1 MKLFAICDIEGYCF
15 VSSVD
20 GGMNGDPK
28 LRVWFDCPLGRTTRH
43 VLHVLL
49 GACKKFGDKI
59 DGSGV
64 YIAMDN
70 YFTSPTL
77 FECLASH
84 DIFAVGTCRS
94 NRTGGAVPY
103 LQSLDRRPVER
114 GEMHFARAGNVAFV
128 QWLDSKEIILCSS
141 IHIAQPHAAIG
152 EPKKEDSDGGDDH
165 FAPLPY
171 RCFVCP
177 LPSRPHPFMFSLRK
191 AGQAGK
197 SLELQQP
204 WMRKDY
210 VANMGG
216 VDTADQQNGSHTHD
230 HKSYTNHWRRVME
243 GKFEQTFT
251 NIFVMFKKYV
261 SLLEDEANKRI
272 KGGGLELE
280 VVEKL
285 DRVLVELGRL
295 AKMER
300 AVWDEMLS
308 TELMARCNVGRP
320 NKGGRPAAVTGA
332 PDKVWGSISVKTQRK
347 CMHPGCKSKTSKG
360 CACAELCVG
369 KQAGDRGVLM
379 CQTCFNN
386 PVRHARAGD
395 AHRNPHKYG
404 VVGRKDLVWWS

>member
-1 MKLFAICDIEGYCF
+1 
-15 VSSVD
+15 
-20 GGMNGDPK
+20 
-28 LRVWFDCPLGRTTRH
+28 
-43 VLHVLL
+43 
-49 GACKKFGDKI
+49 
-59 DGSGV
+59 
-64 YIAMDN
+64 
-70 YFTSPTL
+70 
-77 FECLASH
+77 
-84 DIFAVGTCRS
+84 
-94 NRTGGAVPY
+94 
-103 LQSLDRRPVER
+103 
-114 GEMHFARAGNVAFV
+114 
-128 QWLDSKEIILCSS
+128 
-141 IHIAQPHAAIG
+141 
-152 EPKKEDSDGGDDH
+152 
-165 FAPLPY
+165 
-171 RCFVCP
+171 
-177 LPSRPHPFMFSLRK
+177 
-191 AGQAGK
+191 
-197 SLELQQP
+197 
-204 WMRKDY
+204 
-210 VANMGG
+210 
-216 VDTADQQNGSHTHD
+216 
-230 HKSYTNHWRRVME
+230 ME

-261 SLLEDEANKRI
+261 SLLEDQANKRI

-369 KQAGDRGVLM
+369 KQAGDRLMSTELMARCNVGRPNKGGRPAAVTGAPDKVWGSISVKTQRKCMHPGCKSKTSKGCACAELCVGKQAGDRGVLM
-379 CQTCFNN
+379 CQACFKN

-395 AHRNPHKYG
+395 AQRNPQKYG